1 DAAGAL
7 GYPTLLANNG
17 ARHLIVANIFL
28 GMSIDAEPDGQP
40 DPNALGDDNDGN
52 DDEDGVV
59 FTTALV
65 PGQPANVDVTASQ
78 PGYLHAWIDF
88 NSNGNWS
95 EADEHVFAGM
105 ALLGGLNTLTFNV
118 PAAAASGQTF
128 ARFRFSTSTVVL
140 PFDGSASDGEV
151 EDYEVAIEDV
161 QDMLDWGDAPD
172 DPTGMPGYPTYSFN
186 NGANHMIVPGFFLG
200 NLIDAE
206 IDGQPDATATGDDI
220 AILDDEDG
228 VTFTSPLYPGYP
240 ATVDIVASA
249 PGFVDAWVDFDL
261 NLSWLEATDY
271 ILASVP
277 VVTGVNTFTFNV
289 PASAPPG
296 INTFARFR
304 LSSMGGL
311 PFTGPA
317 PDGEVEDHLIFIDD
331 KYVMKWIQPPD
342 LSLMGIDVAACT
354 AFSGEDYLLADD
366 FLCTQTGPVTD
377 FRIWGSWLG
386 DYLPFG
392 LDPKGVRFVLSIH
405 RDIPAGEL
413 EQWSMPGEILWW
425 HEFGPADFGVEM
437 YAGDI
442 EEGFMYPPEDYIMP
456 GDWTCWLYKFHVDP
470 HLAFHQEGTEVDPVI
485 YWLDLKAF
493 PLDPEAQFGW
503 KTSLNHWNDDAVW
516 GMGAEPYP
524 GPWFELRY
532 PPNHEMWGQSI
543 DLAFAIMEDV
553 ITAVPDQDTPERVG
567 LHQNVPN
574 PFNPRTEIKYD
585 LPATGGQVRLD
596 IFDVMGRRVRTLVDG
611 FVAGGPRT
619 AVWDGLGDDGQ
630 ALPTGVYF
638 ANLYTDGTRKTVKM
652 VLLR

>member
-1 DAAGAL
+1 
-7 GYPTLLANNG
+7 
-17 ARHLIVANIFL
+17 
-28 GMSIDAEPDGQP
+28 M
-40 DPNALGDDNDGN
+40 
-52 DDEDGVV
+52 
-59 FTTALV
+59 
-65 PGQPANVDVTASQ
+65 
-78 PGYLHAWIDF
+78 
-88 NSNGNWS
+88 
-95 EADEHVFAGM
+95 
-105 ALLGGLNTLTFNV
+105 
-118 PAAAASGQTF
+118 
-128 ARFRFSTSTVVL
+128 
-140 PFDGSASDGEV
+140 
-151 EDYEVAIEDV
+151 
-161 QDMLDWGDAPD
+161 
-172 DPTGMPGYPTYSFN
+172 
-186 NGANHMIVPGFFLG
+186 
-200 NLIDAE
+200 
-206 IDGQPDATATGDDI
+206 
-220 AILDDEDG
+220 
-228 VTFTSPLYPGYP
+228 
-240 ATVDIVASA
+240 
-249 PGFVDAWVDFDL
+249 
-261 NLSWLEATDY
+261 
-271 ILASVP
+271 
-277 VVTGVNTFTFNV
+277 
-289 PASAPPG
+289 
-296 INTFARFR
+296 
-304 LSSMGGL
+304 
-311 PFTGPA
+311 
-317 PDGEVEDHLIFIDD
+317 
-331 KYVMKWIQPPD
+331 
-342 LSLMGIDVAACT
+342 
-354 AFSGEDYLLADD
+354 
-366 FLCTQTGPVTD
+366 
-377 FRIWGSWLG
+377 
-386 DYLPFG
+386 
-392 LDPKGVRFVLSIH
+392 RFVLSIH